1 MTCYG
6 FCSVRALLHAAI
18 NTRNTTKSR
27 LQQQHLSRPH
37 WCLHCIEKPLRITDR
52 PVMDKQVQLHPEWTL
67 LSATPAPHSGSLPR
81 RPLRPTWPGRLML
94 VAVATV
100 VEAAQLDF
108 HWTRSRQDSLLRRL
122 PGYWTTNR
130 GVRALH
136 GSNPAW
142 PGRPMPASRGE
153 KCKEVVLAGRWGR
166 IAPRPEC

>member
-1 MTCYG
+1 MVCAR
-6 FCSVRALLHAAI
+6 VRTLLHARSNKHPKYNEI
-18 NTRNTTKSR
+18 DIVSR
-27 LQQQHLSRPH
+27 KHCS
-37 WCLHCIEKPLRITDR
+37 WCLHCIKKPYALCINDR
-52 PVMDKQVQLHPEWTL
+52 PVMDKQPEWTL
-67 LSATPAPHSGSLPR
+67 LSATPTPHSGSLPR

-94 VAVATV
+94 AAVETV

-108 HWTRSRQDSLLRRL
+108 HWTRTRQDSLLRRL

-142 PGRPMPASRGE
+142 PGRPMPASRGK